1 MHYGKPKTPTKPQAL
16 FRTDQGTAKY
26 NRNYGPARPRHLDRW
41 VVTRP
46 NRKWHANIYVYSDRV
61 AAHMDTHTRA
71 NPQTDIDLT
80 PHRDADLKIAVTY
93 RVCNCSAIL
102 EFMVAPSS
110 AFQRGRNHHRRLP
123 KASRGAEE
131 IFQ

>member
-1 MHYGKPKTPTKPQAL
+1 MIGAVTGRVSPHC
-16 FRTDQGTAKY
+16 TD
-26 NRNYGPARPRHLDRW
+26 D
-41 VVTRP
+41 
-46 NRKWHANIYVYSDRV
+46 D
-61 AAHMDTHTRA
+61 
-71 NPQTDIDLT
+71 
-80 PHRDADLKIAVTY
+80 DADRQRREPSPSISHRLINFD
-93 RVCNCSAIL
+93 RNCSAIL